1 MVVSNVKF
9 PLTKEKQLGSR
20 SRKVR
25 KKEKRERIFAK
36 GVESELLTKCLGL
49 LDSLDAPY
57 LRLLEDWQWDWIHWN
72 APKQL
77 KQELSDNFSGWADL
91 IIFKPVP
98 ENPSL
103 NQTLLVELKT
113 PGKKMRKAQRK
124 RADEVI
130 VRVIDNYD
138 VFVDLISGFYYP
150 DNKPVDNYSHL
161 D

>member
-1 MVVSNVKF
+1 MVINDRRF
-9 PLTKEKQLGSR
+9 PLTKEKQVGSR
-20 SRKVR
+20 SRKNR
-25 KKEKRERIFAK
+25 RREKRERISK
-36 GVESELLTKCLGL
+36 GVENELLTKCVGL

-57 LRLLEDWQWDWIHWN
+57 LRLLEDWQWDWLYWN

-98 ENPSL
+98 GNSSL
-103 NQTLLVELKT
+103 NQSLLVELKT
-113 PGKKMRKAQRK
+113 PGKKMRKNQRK
-124 RADEVI
+124 RAENLN
-130 VRVIDNYD
+130 VRVIDDYD

-150 DNKPVDNYSHL
+150 ENKPVDNYPLL